1 MRMKNVL
8 TSVDWRRIDN
18 VLFFLSFTM
27 MKIRMKNVLTS
38 VDWRRI
44 ADQRTKLPLIDTVQT
59 LMQCYIKYF
68 YFWKTDYSNLSE
80 YETLSIFETVQTS
93 M

>member
-1 MRMKNVL
+1 
-8 TSVDWRRIDN
+8 
-18 VLFFLSFTM
+18 

-80 YETLSIFETVQTS
+80 YETLSIFETVQTL